1 VNVDFLT
8 PLGALFALAAVVPLA
23 ALVLHERRLRRLRAI
38 LQLDQ
43 PELGKRLPTALALA
57 AIPLLIG
64 IALAQPVV
72 RLTDTQRVRQDA
84 QVFYVLDVSRSML
97 AAPHPEART
106 RFERATRAALRL
118 RAALADIPAGLAS
131 MTDRVVPHVFPTSD
145 EEVFTAALTESM
157 RVNSPPPRG
166 FEQVSTLFE
175 SLDTLVG
182 SNFFSPGIRHRLAI
196 VLTDGE
202 SRPYYEQTLRDAL
215 AGGERP
221 EFLIVRFWDGDERI
235 WSGDPADRA
244 FRADSSSERMVAQL
258 ASITGGDAFEEDQLA
273 TVAAR
278 ARAVV
283 GDGPVLERGESLRV
297 VSLARWLVL
306 AALVP
311 LAVLLWRRNL
321 V

>member
-1 VNVDFLT
+1 VKVDFLT
-8 PLGALFALAAVVPLA
+8 PLGALFAIAAVVPLA
-23 ALVLHERRLRRLRAI
+23 ALVLHERRLRRLRSV

-43 PELGKRLPTALALA
+43 PQLRRRLPTALALA

-64 IALAQPVV
+64 LALAQPVV

-84 QVFYVLDVSRSML
+84 QAFYVLDVSRSML
-97 AAPHPEART
+97 AASHPEART

-118 RAALADIPAGLAS
+118 RAALADIPAGVAS

-145 EEVFTAALTESM
+145 EEVFTASMTESM

-166 FEQVSTLFE
+166 HDPVSTLFE

-182 SNFFSPGIRHRLAI
+182 STFFSPGTRHRLAI

-202 SRPYYEQTLRDAL
+202 SRPYYEPTLRDAL

-221 EFLIVRFWDGDERI
+221 EFLIVRFWDRDERI
-235 WSGDPADRA
+235 WRGDPADRA
-244 FRADSSSERMVAQL
+244 FRADPSSERMVAQL
-258 ASITGGDAFEEDQLA
+258 ASITDGEAFEERQLSK
-273 TVAAR
+273 VAAR
-278 ARAVV
+278 ARALV
-283 GDGPVLERGESLRV
+283 GDGPVVERGENLRV
-297 VSLARWLVL
+297 VSLARWIAL
-306 AALVP
+306 AALIP
-311 LAVLLWRRNL
+311 LGFLLWRRSL